1 VQIMID
7 TATDSPEQLYRIS
20 TFLRSLSETPP
31 AAALGTLIE
40 APLPVDP
47 MNAPVILTA
56 NVMPSLPPAPP
67 STIAD
72 IVSDDDVEVEIDDA
86 GNVTALTT
94 AVGLPAAPPPIS
106 VDVTFH
112 HTATSPLPPAT
123 PAPPGPAVSAELDKR
138 GFPWDSRIHALNR
151 AKKLDG
157 SWKNKRGVD
166 ANLVTACEAQN
177 KPGNMSS
184 APNAFAVAQ
193 PAAIATVSHAT
204 GILATLAAPTVANI
218 APPPPPLLSP
228 TAGAAVLAAAAPT
241 VANIAPPPPPL
252 LSPTAGAAVL
262 AAVVPAAIDF
272 RGLMQ
277 KIQKATA
284 DGKLTADQVTTI
296 LAGIGLKPEEMAQLI
311 NNTPLIASVNAAVD
325 KCLAS

>member
-1 VQIMID
+1 MQIMID

-228 TAGAAVLAAAAPT
+228 TAGAAVLAA
-241 VANIAPPPPPL
+241 
-252 LSPTAGAAVL
+252 
-262 AAVVPAAIDF
+262 VVPAAIDF